1 MQRDNKPAAALA
13 RSYNQ
18 EDRDVEVIHKL
29 YDTVSFTRGLGD
41 SGRRIEVTEHECPK
55 CGFDRTIREWRVSPV
70 ERDTVGYF
78 CLCPGC
84 PHYVGDTFSYAQ
96 PRPAREAHTVEE

>member
-1 MQRDNKPAAALA
+1 MERETKPAAALA

-18 EDRDVEVIHKL
+18 EDREVEVIHKL
-29 YDTVSFTRGLGD
+29 YDTVTFQRGMGD
-41 SGRRIEVTEHECPK
+41 SGRKIEVTEMECAK
-55 CGFDRTIREWRVSPV
+55 CGFDRTLREHRVSPV
-70 ERDTVGYF
+70 ERDSVGYF

-96 PRPAREAHTVEE
+96 PFPAREAHTVEE